1 MLLQNDTISPTYDL
15 KCSLRFYA
23 VILKSQ
29 NQQESGNGLDGGR
42 RGRRTRHLLKH
53 RIRRLRHVHR
63 PTRGVIALGLRRPL
77 APGGVLSC
85 LLLAS
90 IDLRARP
97 PAVGQD
103 DARRGRHLRQGQ
115 GGRGRLRR
123 LMRLG
128 GNPLETRIA
137 GHRQVL
143 IVNWK
148 DRADGKYA
156 MYCMFE
162 HRGLK
167 SVFSFSPGFYVYYG
181 TYIFDSVRT
190 RL

>member
-1 MLLQNDTISPTYDL
+1 M
-15 KCSLRFYA
+15 
-23 VILKSQ
+23 
-29 NQQESGNGLDGGR
+29 
-42 RGRRTRHLLKH
+42 
-53 RIRRLRHVHR
+53 HR

-77 APGGVLSC
+77 APGGLLSR

-148 DRADGKYA
+148 DRADGKK
-156 MYCMFE
+156 CLSI
-162 HRGLK
+162 G
-167 SVFSFSPGFYVYYG
+167 
-181 TYIFDSVRT
+181 I
-190 RL
+190 

>member
-1 MLLQNDTISPTYDL
+1 M
-15 KCSLRFYA
+15 
-23 VILKSQ
+23 
-29 NQQESGNGLDGGR
+29 
-42 RGRRTRHLLKH
+42 
-53 RIRRLRHVHR
+53 HR

-77 APGGVLSC
+77 APGGLLSR

-115 GGRGRLRR
+115 VGRGRLRR

-143 IVNWK
+143 IDNWK

-167 SVFSFSPGFYVYYG
+167 SVFSFSPDLRVLWHVH
-181 TYIFDSVRT
+181 I
-190 RL
+190 